1 MTELHATNHKASRS
15 GSIVRASVLIVDH
28 DRDVAGLVADVLEHA
43 GFSVVE
49 LLDSRRIA
57 LQAQLALFE
66 PDVILLD
73 AENSMAYGE
82 SWSNAAWLRE
92 RDPPN
97 AVIMFTAHARDLAEA
112 RLGQSERSHN
122 AGFVDFLS
130 KPFDVQDLVES
141 VVRAVGTTRRVLRT
155 GTDERVGTAGA

>member
-1 MTELHATNHKASRS
+1 MTELHATNPKASRP
-15 GSIVRASVLIVDH
+15 GSIGRGSVLVVDH

-57 LQAQLALFE
+57 LQEQLAQLE

-73 AENSMAYGE
+73 AEDNAAYGE

-92 RDPPN
+92 CDPPN
-97 AVIMFTAHARDLAEA
+97 AVIMFTAHASDLAEA
-112 RLGQSERSHN
+112 RLGQSERSQS

-130 KPFDVQDLVES
+130 KPFELEDLVDS
-141 VVRAVGTTRRVLRT
+141 VVRAVGQHA
-155 GTDERVGTAGA
+155 AGAPYGH